1 MIINPTNVR
10 ERRKTGYTHDSL
22 QRSHISSPAKNI
34 LRRSFYFSF
43 PMNQLETLLPEMPS
57 STSHLHKGLVT
68 CGRRHFSWFG
78 GIWLHFFECKGGR
91 LNNKV
96 QCILQFTDLGGA
108 CLDGDMVPLVPS
120 AVCAIL
126 RGLTMP

>member
-22 QRSHISSPAKNI
+22 QRVVTYI
-34 LRRSFYFSF
+34 LPRKKTSYVAVSIFF
-43 PMNQLETLLPEMPS
+43 PMKQLETLLPEMPS

-78 GIWLHFFECKGGR
+78 GIWLHFTECKGGR
-91 LNNKV
+91 LNNIRFNAF
-96 QCILQFTDLGGA
+96 CNLQTLGG
-108 CLDGDMVPLVPS
+108 LP
-120 AVCAIL
+120 
-126 RGLTMP
+126 

>member
-43 PMNQLETLLPEMPS
+43 PMKQLETLLPEMPS

-91 LNNKV
+91 LNNIRFNAFCNLQTLGGLALMGIWYHWCPV
-96 QCILQFTDLGGA
+96 QCAPFCEG
-108 CLDGDMVPLVPS
+108 
-120 AVCAIL
+120 
-126 RGLTMP
+126 